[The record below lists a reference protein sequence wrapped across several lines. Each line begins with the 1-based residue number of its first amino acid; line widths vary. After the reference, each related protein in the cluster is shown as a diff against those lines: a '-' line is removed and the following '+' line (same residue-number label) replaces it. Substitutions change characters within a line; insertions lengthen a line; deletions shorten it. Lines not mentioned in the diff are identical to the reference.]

1 MRIWYNQ
8 QMEIIYEDK
17 QIIVVHKKAGIAT
30 QTKKLAEKDLVSEIK
45 NYLGENAYLGVI
57 HRLDQNVEG
66 LLVFAKD
73 KASACSLSKQLL
85 SEDFNKDYIAKVC
98 GEIPAEKCMLTDY
111 LLIDKKSNIT
121 KIVDKDTKYAKK
133 SILEYERMQEERF
146 LKIHLKT
153 GRKHQIRVQLSN
165 AGIPIVGDIKYGGGK
180 NERLCLMAY
189 HLSFVHPASK
199 KRLDFELPLSLTKQ
213 W

>member
-1 MRIWYNQ
+1 
-8 QMEIIYEDK
+8 MEIVYEDK
-17 QIIVVHKKAGIAT
+17 QIIVVHKLAGIAT

-45 NYLGENAYLGVI
+45 NYLGENSYLGII

-73 KASACSLSKQLL
+73 KETAGALTKQLQ
-85 SEDFNKDYIAKVC
+85 SDDFNKDYIAKVS
-98 GEIPAEKCMLTDY
+98 GEIPKGKQILEDY
-111 LLIDKKSNIT
+111 LLTDNKNNTTRVVS
-121 KIVDKDTKYAKK
+121 KDIKGSKQ
-133 SILEYERMQEERF
+133 SILEYEPVEDSEYI
-146 LKIHLKT
+146 KIHLKT

-165 AGIPIVGDIKYGGGK
+165 AGIPIVGDVKYGGVK
-180 NERLCLMAY
+180 NARLCLMAY
-189 HLSFVHPASK
+189 HLSFVHPKLK